1 MLWSENL
8 DGEVRV
14 SADVPVQ
21 VWTNGA
27 LHRLGGKAGDDD
39 DDDQDDL
46 GQNDENLI
54 TNKMMIRQMLDWGAS
69 DFGTDLGRCHFI
81 GAVQNEE
88 ESIKV
93 ERLSWWSYMRIILI
107 IWESFVIW
115 ESCVMM
121 TYPTILMKVMI
132 LTQMTL
138 AAAPG
143 SIPGKNH
150 GLRLIMDAEV
160 KTFFWTQSR
169 PGQVKI
175 FNVAPGN
182 LPNLTRI
189 QNFGI
194 LHRLMYTVC
203 IVFYGIFWTS
213 YIMKRQ

>member
-1 MLWSENL
+1 M

-54 TNKMMIRQMLDWGAS
+54 TIKMMIRQMLDWGAS

-93 ERLSWWSYMRIILI
+93 ERLS
-107 IWESFVIW
+107 
-115 ESCVMM
+115 
-121 TYPTILMKVMI
+121 
-132 LTQMTL
+132 
-138 AAAPG
+138 
-143 SIPGKNH
+143 
-150 GLRLIMDAEV
+150 
-160 KTFFWTQSR
+160 
-169 PGQVKI
+169 
-175 FNVAPGN
+175 
-182 LPNLTRI
+182 
-189 QNFGI
+189 
-194 LHRLMYTVC
+194 
-203 IVFYGIFWTS
+203 
-213 YIMKRQ
+213 